1 MLDALHIIATNR
13 SKPVRKNRFHLLDS
27 LNNKVNSPSE
37 LQALNATTRKRS
49 LGKGDVFTGV
59 FLRGKGVYLFDVT
72 SCWLPG
78 PMILREGLCAL
89 SHVPSRGSAYGGM
102 GYVYRG
108 RLPTEGE
115 GGLPTE
121 ERLDRHPPEPE
132 KRAVHILLECFLVI
146 NIGFQSTNYF
156 VNNMYKI

>member
-13 SKPVRKNRFHLLDS
+13 SKPVRKSRFHLLDS

-37 LQALNATTRKRS
+37 LQALNVFTTRKRS
-49 LGKGDVFTGV
+49 LGKGNVFTGV
-59 FLRGKGVYLFDVT
+59 CLRGKGVYLYDVT
-72 SCWLPG
+72 SCLAAWSHDPSG
-78 PMILREGLCAL
+78 GLCAL

-115 GGLPTE
+115 GGLPIE
-121 ERLDRHPPEPE
+121 EGLDRHPPEPE
-132 KRAVHILLECFLVI
+132 KRAVRILLELLSCH
-146 NIGFQSTNYF
+146 
-156 VNNMYKI
+156 